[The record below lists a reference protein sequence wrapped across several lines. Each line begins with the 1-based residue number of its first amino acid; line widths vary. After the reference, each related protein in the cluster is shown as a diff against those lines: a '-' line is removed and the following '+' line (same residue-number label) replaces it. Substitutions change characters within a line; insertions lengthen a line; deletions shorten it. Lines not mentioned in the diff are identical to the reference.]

1 MKIIFMGSTEGA
13 LLCLEKLV
21 EKGFRIEAVVTQPD
35 RPAGRGRKIVSPP
48 IKPYAIQKGIKV
60 FQPEKIKDESFIKEL
75 EALSPD
81 IIAVV
86 AYGRI
91 LPEAIL
97 NIPPKKCINLHASL
111 LPAYRGA
118 APVNWSI
125 INGES
130 ETGVTTQLMA
140 KELDAGDILLQSK
153 ENIRRDDTTSSLLER
168 VMKKGADLLAETIE
182 KWVNGDITP
191 QRQDDSLVSFA
202 PMLKKEDGL
211 IDWGKRAE
219 EVDALVRGV
228 NPWPGAFTYISSEK
242 IERLKVWNCRPLAR
256 SYPKEIGSIWV
267 EDKRLIVTAGSGV
280 VELLEVQPENKR
292 RMKAE
297 EYLQGHTLPEKLYF

>member
-1 MKIIFMGSTEGA
+1 MGSTEGA
-13 LLCLEKLV
+13 LHCLEKLV
-21 EKGFRIEAVVTQPD
+21 ETSSHIEAVVTQPD

-48 IKPYAIQKGIKV
+48 LKPYAIQKGIKV

-75 EALSPD
+75 ESLSPD

-111 LPAYRGA
+111 LPMYRGA
-118 APVNWSI
+118 APVNWAI

-153 ENIRRDDTTSSLLER
+153 EKISRDDITSSLLKRLME
-168 VMKKGADLLAETIE
+168 KGAELLVETIE
-182 KWVNGDITP
+182 KWAKGEIVP
-191 QRQDDSLVSFA
+191 QPQDDSLVSFA

-211 IDWGKRAE
+211 IDWRKKAE
-219 EVDALVRGV
+219 EVEALVRGI

-242 IERLKVWNCRPLAR
+242 SERLKIWTCRPLAR
-256 SYPKEIGSIWV
+256 SYPKESGSVWV

-280 VELLEVQPENKR
+280 VELLEVQPENRR
-292 RMKAE
+292 RMKSE
-297 EYLQGHTLPEKLYF
+297 DYMQGHSLPEKFFS